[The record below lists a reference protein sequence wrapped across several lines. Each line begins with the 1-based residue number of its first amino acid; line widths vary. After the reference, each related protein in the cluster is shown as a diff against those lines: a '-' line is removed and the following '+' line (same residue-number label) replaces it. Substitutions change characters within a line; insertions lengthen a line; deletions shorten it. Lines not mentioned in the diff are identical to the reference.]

1 MAPPRRKQRSRP
13 NEGREMKLR
22 VPEDI
27 AARIEK
33 KAKAKDRPM
42 NRIVIDE
49 LADFP
54 ALEERASFAELL
66 ADMET
71 TLARYGSRIVLA
83 DLDGPLLEAV
93 DHVLAAK
100 TDGELRA
107 RLDKLRVLRRD
118 MLKHLMNQ

>member
-1 MAPPRRKQRSRP
+1 
-13 NEGREMKLR
+13 MKLR